1 MKSGYDF
8 EIFLLNENNSVQE
21 HFFYFDVLYSFKRIL
36 EIENA
41 KTITVFNRNI
51 DEISYFYKGRTYFI
65 HKGEYHEIPNFT
77 ENSEIILFDLIVKKD
92 DKKKDFLLKN
102 GNLNTLQSDVSCIM
116 QSMIESNDNLNY
128 NSLIDKSFLNVD
140 SYLKEEKY
148 KLGLIKNVNI
158 EFPKLLF
165 SLNELQNN
173 LSFKEEKQTVSK
185 KEILKQNPNID
196 LNNSYFVKVDDNL
209 FFLTFKNYVCPENIL
224 LFNILKDLMDNVL
237 YYKNLTT
244 VFIKKMNS
252 QINDYNK
259 AVSSGIESKI
269 CKTEANKLVYLFREK
284 KKFLKEFTSYLKRV
298 SDTIDSLFLD
308 LKPRLD
314 GKKYDYKCLSFYKNK
329 YYKTF
334 FKNLINIHVFNVSY
348 ELIRIGLSHSNK
360 KFLLND
366 LVSGYVYISIKKVL
380 NDNLYININLDKI
393 QKEKR
398 DTLNEKFINNSFIIN
413 VEMIKQ
419 RRGNKKTNQ
428 VINPSLILKLL
439 NFNGECLKLI
449 VVDFYSPTYADIFKN
464 NEGIIF
470 DKFIIKRAELRNM
483 YYEGIYINDYY
494 YLTLLSANEFRKN
507 YTYCFNECERYLKD
521 LNKIFNKIINET
533 LYEYII

>member
-102 GNLNTLQSDVSCIM
+102 GNLNILQSNVSCIM
-116 QSMIESNDNLNY
+116 QSMIESNNNLNY
-128 NSLIDKSFLNVD
+128 DSLIDKSFLNVD

-148 KLGLIKNVNI
+148 KLGLIKNVNV

-173 LSFKEEKQTVSK
+173 LSFKEEKQMVSK

-308 LKPRLD
+308 LKPQLD

-494 YLTLLSANEFRKN
+494 YLTLLGANEFRKN

>member
-8 EIFLLNENNSVQE
+8 EIFLLNENNCVQE
-21 HFFYFDVLYSFKRIL
+21 HYFYFDMLYSFKRIL

-41 KTITVFNRNI
+41 KTITIFNRNI
-51 DEISYFYKGRTYFI
+51 DEISYFYEGRTYFI
-65 HKGEYHEIPNFT
+65 HKGECHEIPNFT
-77 ENSEIILFDLIVKKD
+77 ENSEIILFDFIVKKD
-92 DKKKDFLLKN
+92 NKKKDFLLKN
-102 GNLNTLQSDVSCIM
+102 GNLNILQSNISCIM

-128 NSLIDKSFLNVD
+128 DSLIDKSFLNVD
-140 SYLKEEKY
+140 YYLKEEKY

-158 EFPKLLF
+158 EIPKLLF

-173 LSFKEEKQTVSK
+173 LSFKEEKKMISK

-196 LNNSYFVKVDDNL
+196 LNNGNFVKVDDN
-209 FFLTFKNYVCPENIL
+209 FFFSTFKNYVCPENIL
-224 LFNILKDLMDNVL
+224 LFNILKNLMDNVL

-259 AVSSGIESKI
+259 AVSSEIENKI

-284 KKFLKEFTSYLKRV
+284 KKFLKEFTSYLQRL
-298 SDTIDSLFLD
+298 SDTLDSLFLD
-308 LKPRLD
+308 LKPQLD
-314 GKKYDYKCLSFYKNK
+314 GKNYDYKCLSFYKNK

-334 FKNLINIHVFNVSY
+334 FKNLINLHVFNIPY
-348 ELIRIGLSHSNK
+348 ELIRISLNHSNK

-380 NDNLYININLDKI
+380 NDNLYINIDLDKI
-393 QKEKR
+393 KKEKR
-398 DTLNEKFINNSFIIN
+398 DTFNEKFISNSFIIN

-419 RRGNKKTNQ
+419 RRGNEKANR
-428 VINPSLILKLL
+428 VINPSLILKLQNL
-439 NFNGECLKLI
+439 NGECLKLI

-483 YYEGIYINDYY
+483 YYEDIYINDYY

-521 LNKIFNKIINET
+521 LNKIFKKIINEA